1 MKNTIKEYLL
11 NNMEVTKEVVHYLNS
26 WNSCL
31 DYLEVCN
38 MEDLDECLEGYE
50 PSEIINMI
58 FYGDGTFSPNCDY
71 FRFNGYGNLE
81 SLDEYDLEVEYKLY
95 LDEIVEALLDNMDNI
110 DIFDDEL
117 QDMLDKIREEKEE
130 EKYSKI
136 KTKIYLTLDK

>member
-71 FRFNGYGNLE
+71 FRFNAYGNLE
-81 SLDEYDLEVEYKLY
+81 SANEWDIEEEYRDNISEIASYIVEYK
-95 LDEIVEALLDNMDNI
+95 DNI
-110 DIFDDEL
+110 DIYDEGL
-117 QDMLDKIREEKEE
+117 QEILNNMEVK
-130 EKYSKI
+130 
-136 KTKIYLTLDK
+136 

>member
-58 FYGDGTFSPNCDY
+58 FYGDGTFNPNRDY
-71 FRFNGYGNLE
+71 FRFDAYGNLE

-95 LDEIVEALLDNMDNI
+95 LDEIVEALLENMDNI
-110 DIFDDEL
+110 DIYDDEL

-130 EKYSKI
+130 
-136 KTKIYLTLDK
+136 

>member
-81 SLDEYDLEVEYKLY
+81 SLDEYDLESEYKLY
-95 LDEIVEALLDNMDNI
+95 INEIVESLLENMDNI
-110 DIFDDEL
+110 EIFDDEL
-117 QDMLDKIREEKEE
+117 QDMLEKYREEKE
-130 EKYSKI
+130 
-136 KTKIYLTLDK
+136 DND

>member
-50 PSEIINMI
+50 SSEIINMI

-71 FRFNGYGNLE
+71 FRFNAYGNLE
-81 SLDEYDLEVEYKLY
+81 SLDEYDLECEYKLY
-95 LDEIVEALLDNMDNI
+95 IDEIVEALLENMDNI

-130 EKYSKI
+130 
-136 KTKIYLTLDK
+136 

>member
-58 FYGDGTFSPNCDY
+58 FYGDGTFNPNCDY
-71 FRFNGYGNLE
+71 FKFDAYGNLE

-95 LDEIVEALLDNMDNI
+95 IDEIVEALLENMDNI

-130 EKYSKI
+130 
-136 KTKIYLTLDK
+136 